1 MEHSLLPRENSKL
14 PGDFQ
19 PSSQAERELEIER
32 LASEIG
38 RLIHQSE
45 PDARE
50 DLAQA
55 ASALLREE
63 GLRAGTDTAS
73 TEATGLKVEARRRP
87 LNPLAAG
94 IGLLVVGAALAVLL
108 PFLGVVLAVC
118 GALAILWGLVISWVR

>member
-1 MEHSLLPRENSKL
+1 M
-14 PGDFQ
+14 
-19 PSSQAERELEIER
+19 
-32 LASEIG
+32 
-38 RLIHQSE
+38 IHQSE

-94 IGLLVVGAALAVLL
+94 IGLLVVGAALALLL